1 MADRSQLV
9 IFSMADP
16 SDIERARAEAMAT
29 VARLADL
36 PSSKAHD
43 VPAYEL
49 EDPVARWKREA
60 DEQEARFAEQRAQ
73 WEREQDEE
81 RRRRYASQQSD
92 ELGLQAEVFDGI
104 ATALE
109 TIDSRLRRV
118 ERQRKAAKTARKS
131 RPIALPNFLGPTR
144 SETDPTVRYT
154 QPRIQ

>member
-16 SDIERARAEAMAT
+16 RDIERARAEAMAT

-36 PSSKAHD
+36 PSTKAD
-43 VPAYEL
+43 DMPAYEM
-49 EDPVARWKREA
+49 EDPVAKWKRDA
-60 DEQEARFAEQRAQ
+60 DEQDARFARERAQ

-81 RRRRYASQQSD
+81 RRRRYGMD
-92 ELGLQAEVFDGI
+92 DTLGLQAETFNEI

-118 ERQRKAAKTARKS
+118 EHTRKAAKAARKP
-131 RPIALPNFLGPTR
+131 RPIALPSFLGPTHAAH
-144 SETDPTVRYT
+144 DPSVRYT
-154 QPRIQ
+154 QPKIQ